1 MVVSVQANLQ
11 SKWLVVV
18 AERGW
23 QEHLIKLEMM
33 ISEPC
38 QKTERNSILAVG
50 KGNVKVKFEP
60 NIDEHQ
66 GGTTDIKG
74 ISQEYKDH
82 LS

>member
-1 MVVSVQANLQ
+1 
-11 SKWLVVV
+11 
-18 AERGW
+18 
-23 QEHLIKLEMM
+23 MM

-60 NIDEHQ
+60 NIDKHQ
-66 GGTTDIKG
+66 GGTNDIKG
-74 ISQEYKDH
+74 IIQEYKDH